1 MFMLNGNSEK
11 VVRLLKSCGLTEYES
26 KAHFT
31 LLLTDRAK
39 MWELSKKG
47 SVPQS
52 KIYLTVD
59 GLEKKGLV
67 YVKETPK
74 TASAKTFETYLSKT
88 INSKQKE
95 ISELIDFGN
104 IVRETVCSLKP
115 TVIKYK
121 DRCAVFEPKYRRR
134 RSV

>member
-1 MFMLNGNSEK
+1 MFVLNGNSEK
-11 VVRLLKSCGLTEYES
+11 ILKVLKSCGLTEYES
-26 KAHFT
+26 KAYFT
-31 LLLTDRAK
+31 LLLTEKAK
-39 MWELSKKG
+39 MGDLSKKS

-67 YVKETPK
+67 YVDEETPK
-74 TASAKTFETYLSKT
+74 KASAKPFEPYLSKT

-104 IVRETVCSLKP
+104 IIRETVCSLKP

-121 DRCAVFEPKYRRR
+121 DRCAVFEPKYRRKT
-134 RSV
+134 